1 MPEVVRILAL
11 ESSTTSAKAVLY
23 DSDAATVETS
33 SQRFDFANDDPAA
46 RDADEAAAQ
55 VFALGRQRLEGGTV
69 DLVTLCSTWH
79 GVTLQ
84 SSDGH
89 SLTPVYLWPF
99 LGAEG
104 IEAQLRKDAD
114 FVRWFYG
121 RTGCMASAIYPAL
134 KLKMM
139 VEQGVDTSSGIV
151 MDDGCV
157 MFQRLTGRFA
167 TTASLAS
174 GSGLLNTHN
183 VAWDDE
189 VPGVMG
195 LGKLTM
201 PELVPSRTMEP
212 LTAQGAQWLGLPAGT
227 PVLAPGPDGGFNQV
241 GDGATKPGIMTFSM
255 GTSGALR
262 VVASA
267 PKISQHMSTWCYRS
281 PDGWLSGAATNG
293 CTNTVDWVR
302 DTVLGGVDFKAIEP
316 QLRAGPVDVPTFLPF
331 HFGERCPGWNA
342 HRRGGFVGLEP
353 QHDGLALY
361 QAVAQG
367 VLFNL
372 RQCFVELVGLNGQPD
387 RIRLSGGVLSSPF
400 WTQMAADIMG
410 ADLDLSAQANQSSV
424 GAIRLGLTAFD
435 LDEEGPGLSSAP
447 IGVVHPNPDMA
458 DYYNERYEA
467 YLMAYEQTNPSTI

>member
-1 MPEVVRILAL
+1 MRILAL
-11 ESSTTSAKAVLY
+11 ESSTTSAKAVIY
-23 DSDAATVETS
+23 DSDTATVTTQSERFEFTS
-33 SQRFDFANDDPAA
+33 DDPAA
-46 RDADEAAAQ
+46 RDADEAARQ
-55 VFALGRQRLEGGTV
+55 VFALGRAHLAGTTV

-84 SSDGH
+84 TPEGT
-89 SLTPVYLWPF
+89 SLTPVYLWPY
-99 LGAEG
+99 LGAEAV
-104 IEAQLRKDAD
+104 EERLRRDRD
-114 FVRWFYG
+114 FVAWFYG
-121 RTGCMASAIYPAL
+121 RTGCMVSAIYPAL
-134 KLKMM
+134 KLRMM
-139 VEQGVDTSSGIV
+139 AEGGVDPSSGII
-151 MDDGCV
+151 MDDGSV

-174 GSGLLNTHN
+174 GTGLLNTFD

-189 VPGVMG
+189 VPGVLG
-195 LGKLTM
+195 LGTLQL
-201 PELVPSRTMEP
+201 PEIVPSRTHAP
-212 LTAQGAQWLGLPAGT
+212 LTAQAAEWLGLPAGT

-267 PKISQHMSTWCYRS
+267 PKISQHQSTWCYRS
-281 PDGWLSGAATNG
+281 PDGWLSGGATNG

-302 DTVLGGVDFKAIEP
+302 ETVLGNAGFADIESR
-316 QLRAGPVDVPTFLPF
+316 LRPDRADVPTFLPF

-353 QHDGLALY
+353 AHDGIALY
-361 QAVAQG
+361 QAVLQG

-372 RQCFVELVGLNGQPD
+372 RQCFQELVDLNGQPD

-400 WTQMAADIMG
+400 WTQMAADVMG
-410 ADLDLSAQANQSSV
+410 ADLEMSQQQNQSAV
-424 GAIRLGLTAFD
+424 GAIRLGLTAFG

-447 IGVVHPNPDMA
+447 LGTVRPNRDLA
-458 DYYNERYEA
+458 DYYHERYAA
-467 YLMAYEQTNPSTI
+467 YVKAYDQTNPSN

>member
-1 MPEVVRILAL
+1 
-11 ESSTTSAKAVLY
+11 VLY
-23 DSDAATVETS
+23 DSDAATVETL
-33 SQRFDFANDDPAA
+33 SQRFEFGQTDPAA

-55 VFALGRQRLEGGTV
+55 VFALGRQRLAGTSV

-79 GVTLQ
+79 GVTIQ
-84 SSDGH
+84 SGDGH
-89 SLTPVYLWPF
+89 SLTPVYLWPY

-104 IEAQLRKDAD
+104 VEAELRKDAD

-121 RTGCMASAIYPAL
+121 RTGCMVSAIYPAL

-139 VEQGVDTSSGIV
+139 VEQGVDTTNGVI

-157 MFQRLTGRFA
+157 MYQRLTGQFA

-189 VPGVMG
+189 IPGVMG
-195 LGKLTM
+195 LGTLTM
-201 PELVPSRTMEP
+201 PELVPSRTTAP
-212 LTAQGAQWLGLPAGT
+212 LTEAAAHLLGLPAGT
-227 PVLAPGPDGGFNQV
+227 PVMAPGPDGGFNQV

-267 PKISQHMSTWCYRS
+267 PKISQRMSTWCYRS

-293 CTNTVDWVR
+293 CTNTIDWVR
-302 DTVLGGVDFKAIEP
+302 ATVMGGVDFKTIEP
-316 QLRAGPVDVPTFLPF
+316 QLRPGQVDVPTFLPF

-361 QAVAQG
+361 QGVAQG

-372 RQCFVELVGLNGQPD
+372 RQCFAELVQLNGQPD
-387 RIRLSGGVLSSPF
+387 HIRLSGGVLASPF

-410 ADLDLSAQANQSSV
+410 ATLDLSAQANQSSV
-424 GAIRLGLTAFD
+424 GAIRLGLTAFG
-435 LDEEGPGLSSAP
+435 LDEEGPGLSSTP
-447 IGVVHPNPDMA
+447 VGVVHPNPDMA
-458 DYYNERYEA
+458 AYYDQRYEA
-467 YLMAYEQTNPSTI
+467 YLTAYEQTNPSSI

>member
-1 MPEVVRILAL
+1 
-11 ESSTTSAKAVLY
+11 VLY
-23 DSDAATVETS
+23 DSDAATVETT
-33 SQRFDFANDDPAA
+33 SQRFESADDSGA

-55 VFALGRQRLEGGTV
+55 VFALGRERLAGSSV

-84 SSDGH
+84 SADGH
-89 SLTPVYLWPF
+89 SLTPVYLWPY

-104 IEAQLRKDAD
+104 IEATLRKDAD

-121 RTGCMASAIYPAL
+121 RTGCMVSAIYPAL
-134 KLKMM
+134 KLKLM
-139 VEQGVDTSSGIV
+139 VDQGVDTSAGIV
-151 MDDGCV
+151 MDDGSV

-189 VPGVMG
+189 IPGVMG
-195 LGKLTM
+195 LGTLTM
-201 PELVPSRTMEP
+201 PEIVPSRTTAP
-212 LTAQGAQWLGLPAGT
+212 LTEAAAQLLGLPAGT
-227 PVLAPGPDGGFNQV
+227 PVMAPGPDGGFNQV

-267 PKISQHMSTWCYRS
+267 PKISQRMSTWCYRS

-302 DTVLGGVDFKAIEP
+302 DTVLGGVDFRTIEP
-316 QLRAGPVDVPTFLPF
+316 QLRPGPVDVPTFLPF

-342 HRRGGFVGLEP
+342 DRRGGFFGLEP

-361 QAVAQG
+361 QGVAQG

-372 RQCFVELVGLNGQPD
+372 RQCFAELVQLNGQPD
-387 RIRLSGGVLSSPF
+387 HIRLSGGVLSSPF

-424 GAIRLGLTAFD
+424 GAIRLGLTAFG

-447 IGVVHPNPDMA
+447 VGVVHPNPDMA
-458 DYYNERYEA
+458 DYYNERYQA
-467 YLMAYEQTNPSTI
+467 YLTAYEQTNPTTI

>member
-1 MPEVVRILAL
+1 MRILAL

-23 DSDAATVETS
+23 DSQTATVTTES
-33 SQRFDFANDDPAA
+33 ERFDFTSDDPAA

-55 VFALGRQRLEGGTV
+55 VFALGRKHLAGSTV

-84 SSDGH
+84 SPAGE
-89 SLTPVYLWPF
+89 SLTPVYLWPY

-104 IEAQLRKDAD
+104 VEAKLRQDAD

-121 RTGCMASAIYPAL
+121 RTGCMVSAIYPAL
-134 KLKMM
+134 KLRMM
-139 VEQGVDTSSGIV
+139 ADNGVDTTSGIV
-151 MDDGCV
+151 MDDGSV

-183 VAWDDE
+183 VTWDDE
-189 VPGVMG
+189 VPGVLG
-195 LGKLTM
+195 IGKLRL
-201 PELVPSRTMEP
+201 PEIVSSRTHEP
-212 LTAQGAQWLGLPAGT
+212 LTAQAGEWLGLPAGT

-267 PKISQHMSTWCYRS
+267 PKISQHQSTWCYRS

-302 DTVLGGVDFKAIEP
+302 HAVMGDDDFTAIGAA
-316 QLRAGPVDVPTFLPF
+316 LRPGAQDVPTFLPF

-353 QHDGLALY
+353 AHDKIAMY
-361 QAVAQG
+361 EAVLQG

-372 RQCFVELVGLNGQPD
+372 RQCFEELVELNGQPSQ
-387 RIRLSGGVLSSPF
+387 IRLSGGVLSSPY
-400 WTQMAADIMG
+400 WTQMAADVMG
-410 ADLDLSAQANQSSV
+410 ADLDLSAQQNQSGV
-424 GAIRLGLTAFD
+424 GALRLGLTAFG

-447 IGVVHPNPDMA
+447 IGTVHPDAGLA

-467 YLMAYEQTNPSTI
+467 YLTAYEQTNPTN